1 MEIYQ
6 LKTFVTVAKLAHLTR
21 AAERLHLTQPA
32 VSKQIKAL
40 EEELG
45 VTLFERTPTGVV
57 LTKSGRSLLQLAE
70 QTMESAFDLMREAK
84 RLRTDLVGTI
94 RLGTI
99 IDPEILRLG
108 EFLGLVLRYHPKI
121 DIKLTHGVSGSILE
135 RILSENLDAGFYLGK
150 LNQPQIRSIELKT
163 LNYVIAVPPQWHDKI
178 EPHDWK
184 ALATLP
190 WVGTPVQSS
199 QHRLV
204 KEMFAE
210 HGLEVSSSIE
220 ADQEATMIEM
230 VRQGVGLCMM
240 RDNLAQA
247 AAARGELLIW
257 EGVQRPCLLSFIYP
271 ERAASDPVMEALLAI
286 LHDMWQ
292 PLM

>member
-1 MEIYQ
+1 MHPEGGHGYYSCQ
-6 LKTFVTVAKLAHLTR
+6 RAKKGHNRHAQNNLTIW
-21 AAERLHLTQPA
+21 ER
-32 VSKQIKAL
+32 
-40 EEELG
+40 
-45 VTLFERTPTGVV
+45 
-57 LTKSGRSLLQLAE
+57 GRFQY
-70 QTMESAFDLMREAK
+70 
-84 RLRTDLVGTI
+84 
-94 RLGTI
+94 
-99 IDPEILRLG
+99 P
-108 EFLGLVLRYHPKI
+108 
-121 DIKLTHGVSGSILE
+121 
-135 RILSENLDAGFYLGK
+135 
-150 LNQPQIRSIELKT
+150 RS
-163 LNYVIAVPPQWHDKI
+163 
-178 EPHDWK
+178 
-184 ALATLP
+184 TLP

>member
-94 RLGTI
+94 RANFWAWSCAIT
-99 IDPEILRLG
+99 
-108 EFLGLVLRYHPKI
+108 PK
-121 DIKLTHGVSGSILE
+121 
-135 RILSENLDAGFYLGK
+135 
-150 LNQPQIRSIELKT
+150 
-163 LNYVIAVPPQWHDKI
+163 
-178 EPHDWK
+178 
-184 ALATLP
+184 
-190 WVGTPVQSS
+190 
-199 QHRLV
+199 
-204 KEMFAE
+204 
-210 HGLEVSSSIE
+210 
-220 ADQEATMIEM
+220 
-230 VRQGVGLCMM
+230 
-240 RDNLAQA
+240 
-247 AAARGELLIW
+247 
-257 EGVQRPCLLSFIYP
+257 
-271 ERAASDPVMEALLAI
+271 
-286 LHDMWQ
+286 
-292 PLM
+292 